1 MVRSI
6 IIENKLLLVFAGIM
20 VLVSLVFRNS
30 SVLLILCLLSI
41 IGLLVIA
48 LFQTSRNSRLLA
60 ISIEYLK
67 RGSLGDYLVLEKGV
81 EVAKNLLNELVRIK
95 STGNVDRQVIL
106 DLQKKLL
113 SQNKGFLSLSSFW
126 EPNAF
131 DGKDNSHINSSM
143 YDEGKFTSY
152 VYWENDSIEVVAL
165 NNVYSEAWYTIPKQS
180 RKISIIE
187 PYYYE
192 LNGKKILMTS
202 IMLPIIINRKFIG
215 AIGIDLELKE
225 IKEIQSD
232 IVLYENKYK
241 SLDIENIMQGL
252 VGRKDELG
260 ILGQVIKATNVNQ
273 KEITNHLLQTAS
285 QVNSTSQELTLISQ
299 ESAKAVE
306 EIARTIEQIAGSATE
321 QARDTGIGVNQILEL
336 GNIIE
341 KDQQYLIDLN
351 NSAAIVEQ
359 MKNEGSVSILELME
373 RTKEREVYMERIQEG
388 IIKTNQSAE
397 KINSAS
403 QMIQA
408 VAEQTNL
415 LALNAAIEAARAGEA
430 GRGFAV
436 VAEEIKK
443 LAEQSSNSTKEIDMI
458 VNELQINSNN
468 AVEIIDKSAFVANK
482 QEDSVIVTDERFKGI
497 AQAVEK
503 TKEIVAKLNIS
514 GQEMEMKKNQ
524 IIDILKNLAYIA
536 EQNAA
541 STQQVSAATEEQT
554 ASMIEIANASQGL
567 SHLAEELQQAID
579 KFSV

>member
-1 MVRSI
+1 MKSI
-6 IIENKLLLVFAGIM
+6 FIQNKLLLVFAGIM
-20 VLVSLVFRNS
+20 VILGLIFRDS
-30 SVLLILCLLSI
+30 EVILILLLFSIVGLLI
-41 IGLLVIA
+41 IA
-48 LFQTSRNSRLLA
+48 LFQTSQNSKLLA

-81 EVAKNLLNELVRIK
+81 EVAKNLLSELIRIK
-95 STGNVDRQVIL
+95 SASNVDRQGIL
-106 DLQKKLL
+106 ELQKKLL
-113 SQNKGFLSLSSFW
+113 SQNKGLLSLSSFW

-131 DGKDNSHINSSM
+131 DGNDNNYLNSEM

-152 VYWENDSIEVVAL
+152 VYWEDDNIEVVAL
-165 NNVYSEAWYTIPKQS
+165 KNIYTEAWYTIPKKS

-192 LNGKKILMTS
+192 LNGEKILMTS
-202 IMLPIIINRKFIG
+202 IMLPIIINRKFMG
-215 AIGIDLELKE
+215 SIGIDIELKE

-232 IVLYENKYK
+232 VVLYENKYK
-241 SLDIENIMQGL
+241 KLDIETIMEAF
-252 VGRKDELG
+252 VDRKDDLG

-273 KEITNHLLQTAS
+273 KEITHRLLQTAS
-285 QVNSTSQELTLISQ
+285 QVNNTSQELTLISQ

-321 QARDTGIGVNQILEL
+321 QARDTENGVNQILEL

-351 NSAAIVEQ
+351 NSAEIVEK
-359 MKNEGSVSILELME
+359 MKNEGSVSIVELME
-373 RTKEREVYMERIQEG
+373 RTKDREHYMERIQEG

-458 VNELQINSNN
+458 VNELQINSQN
-468 AVEIIDKSAFVANK
+468 AVEIINKSAFIAKK
-482 QEDSVIVTDERFKGI
+482 QEDSVIMTDERFKGI
-497 AQAVEK
+497 ADAVEK

-514 GQEMEMKKNQ
+514 GQDMETKKNQ
-524 IIDILKNLAYIA
+524 IIDILKNLADIA
-536 EQNAA
+536 EGNAA

-567 SHLAEELQQAID
+567 SHLAHDLQLAID
-579 KFSV
+579 KFNV

>member
-1 MVRSI
+1 MKSI
-6 IIENKLLLVFAGIM
+6 FIQNKLLLVFAGIM
-20 VLVSLVFRNS
+20 VLLGLVLRS
-30 SVLLILCLLSI
+30 SNIILILFMFSI
-41 IGLLVIA
+41 VGLLVIA
-48 LFQTSRNSRLLA
+48 LFQTSNNSKLLA

-81 EVAKNLLNELVRIK
+81 DVAKNLLNELIMIK
-95 STGNVDRQVIL
+95 SAGNVDRKVVIE
-106 DLQKKLL
+106 LQKKLL
-113 SQNKGFLSLSSFW
+113 KQTKGLLSLSSFW

-131 DGKDNSHINSSM
+131 DGKDNYFTNSEM
-143 YDEGKFTSY
+143 YDKGKFTSY
-152 VYWENDSIEVVAL
+152 VYWENDNIEVVAL
-165 NNVYSEAWYTIPKQS
+165 KNIYNEAWYTIPEKS

-187 PYYYE
+187 PYFYE
-192 LNGKKILMTS
+192 LYGKNILMTS
-202 IMLPIIINRKFIG
+202 IMLPIIINRKFMG
-215 AIGIDLELKE
+215 SIGIDIELKE

-232 IVLYENKYK
+232 VALYENKYK
-241 SLDIENIMQGL
+241 KLDIEKIMEAF

-273 KEITNHLLQTAS
+273 KEITHRLLQTAS
-285 QVNSTSQELTLISQ
+285 QVNNTSQEFTLISQ

-306 EIARTIEQIAGSATE
+306 EIAKTIEQIAVSATV
-321 QARDTGIGVNQILEL
+321 QARDTENGVNQIFEL

-341 KDQQYLIDLN
+341 KDQQYLLDLN
-351 NSAAIVEQ
+351 NSTEKVEK
-359 MKNEGSVSILELME
+359 MKNEGSESINDLME
-373 RTKEREVYMERIQEG
+373 RTKERERYMERIQEG

-458 VNELQINSNN
+458 VNELQVNSQN
-468 AVEIIDKSAFVANK
+468 AVELIGKSTFISKK
-482 QEDSVIVTDERFKGI
+482 QEDSVIITEARFKGI
-497 AQAVEK
+497 AEAIEK
-503 TKEIVAKLNIS
+503 TKEIVGKLNIS
-514 GQEMEMKKNQ
+514 GQDMETKKNQ
-524 IIDILKNLAYIA
+524 IIDILKNLACIA
-536 EQNAA
+536 EENAA
-541 STQQVSAATEEQT
+541 STQQVSAASEEQT

-567 SHLAEELQQAID
+567 SHLAQELQQAID
-579 KFSV
+579 KFNV

>member
-1 MVRSI
+1 MVRSSI
-6 IIENKLLLVFAGIM
+6 NENKLLIVFAGIM
-20 VLVSLVFRNS
+20 VFVGLVFRNS
-30 SVLLILCLLSI
+30 NFLLTLFLLSI
-41 IGLLVIA
+41 VGLLVIA
-48 LFQTSRNSRLLA
+48 LFQTSRNARLLA

-81 EVAKNLLNELVRIK
+81 EVAKNLLNELIRIK

-106 DLQKKLL
+106 NLQKKFL
-113 SQNKGFLSLSSFW
+113 SQNKGLLSLSSFW

-131 DGKDNSHINSSM
+131 DGKDNSFINSTM

-165 NNVYSEAWYTIPKQS
+165 KNIYTEAWYTIPKKS

-192 LNGKKILMTS
+192 VNGENILMTS
-202 IMLPIIINRKFIG
+202 IMLPIIINRKYIG
-215 AIGIDLELKE
+215 AIGIDIELKE

-241 SLDIENIMQGL
+241 QLDIEKIMEAF

-260 ILGQVIKATNVNQ
+260 ILGQVIKATNINQ
-273 KEITNHLLQTAS
+273 REITNRLLQTAS
-285 QVNSTSQELTLISQ
+285 QVNNTSQELTLISQ

-321 QARDTGIGVNQILEL
+321 QARDTENGVNQILEL
-336 GNIIE
+336 GIIIE
-341 KDQQYLIDLN
+341 KDQQYLHDLN
-351 NSAAIVEQ
+351 NSAAIVEK
-359 MKNEGSVSILELME
+359 MKNEGSVSILDLME
-373 RTKEREVYMERIQEG
+373 RTKERELYMERIQEG

-443 LAEQSSNSTKEIDMI
+443 LAEQSSNSTKEIDTI
-458 VNELQINSNN
+458 VNELQINSQN
-468 AVEIIDKSAFVANK
+468 AVEIINKSASIAKK
-482 QEDSVIVTDERFKGI
+482 QEDSVIITDERFKGI
-497 AQAVEK
+497 AEAVEK

-514 GQEMEMKKNQ
+514 GQDMETKKNQ
-524 IIDILKNLAYIA
+524 IIEILKNLACIA
-536 EQNAA
+536 EENAA

-554 ASMIEIANASQGL
+554 ASMIEIASASQGL
-567 SHLAEELQQAID
+567 SHLAQELQQAID
-579 KFSV
+579 KYNG